1 MSIITN
7 GKSDAAMAPFGK
19 PPSNGDEATMI
30 MLGLMPLIAHPDARD
45 IALIGWGS
53 GLSTHT
59 VLGSSVPESVDTV
72 EIEEAMYEGARLF
85 GERVE
90 RAYADPRSH
99 LRIDDARTFFSTG
112 SRRYDAIVSEPSNPW
127 VSGVA
132 NLFTVEFY
140 RFLKRHLKDDGVLVQ
155 WLHTYEIDDA
165 LVAAML
171 AAMISEF
178 PDAEIYQAN
187 GGDILIIAP
196 RTRLLRPF
204 PDAPWREAPLAA
216 ELARVGLGHRD
227 EIALRRIGSG
237 EVIRRYVSLFGA
249 QPHSDYFPVVSLNAP
264 RTRFMGLQASFL
276 YSLVTNG
283 LPVLDILDC
292 RQPLGGKAQVKLSQ
306 IVPASIFRA
315 DALRLVDA
323 LRAGRI
329 QDMTEA
335 DGWAFSL
342 LRQTPEFSAAG
353 QMRQWSAALAE
364 LAKSTLGALP
374 AEDLQD
380 IWHPAPAWLP
390 SSVLENPLAAA
401 LVRAYAAAARRD
413 PQAMQWEAEAALA
426 LPEAGHL
433 APQAREHL
441 LTLAMLGAL
450 GSGATD
456 KVKEFDDRYAK
467 NMPNG
472 LALIRAYL
480 LAWAD
485 GGVPACAAE
494 QQRSGFPGDEPGK

>member
-1 MSIITN
+1 
-7 GKSDAAMAPFGK
+7 
-19 PPSNGDEATMI
+19 
-30 MLGLMPLIAHPDARD
+30 
-45 IALIGWGS
+45 
-53 GLSTHT
+53 
-59 VLGSSVPESVDTV
+59 
-72 EIEEAMYEGARLF
+72 
-85 GERVE
+85 
-90 RAYADPRSH
+90 
-99 LRIDDARTFFSTG
+99 
-112 SRRYDAIVSEPSNPW
+112 

-187 GGDILIIAP
+187 RGDILIIAP

-204 PDAPWREAPLAA
+204 SDAPWRETALAA
-216 ELARVGLGHRD
+216 ELARIGLGHRD

-249 QPHSDYFPVVSLNAP
+249 EPHSDYFPLISLNAP
-264 RTRFMGLQASFL
+264 RTRFMGLEASIL
-276 YSLVTNG
+276 TGLVING

-292 RQPLGGKAQVKLSQ
+292 RKPLGAKAQVKSSQ

-315 DALRLVDA
+315 EALRLVDA

-353 QMRQWSAALAE
+353 QMRPWSNALAE

-374 AEDLQD
+374 VEDLQD
-380 IWHPAPAWLP
+380 IWGAAAPAWLP
-390 SSVLENPLAAA
+390 PDALENPLAAA
-401 LVRAYAAAARRD
+401 LMRAYASAARRD
-413 PQAMQWEAEAALA
+413 PQAMQREAETALA
-426 LPEAGHL
+426 LPEAAHL
-433 APQAREHL
+433 APRAREHL

-450 GSGATD
+450 GNGAAD
-456 KVKEFDDRYAK
+456 KVKEFDRRYGEGASSD
-467 NMPNG
+467 
-472 LALIRAYL
+472 LAAIRAYL

-485 GGVPACAAE
+485 SGAPACAAA
-494 QQRSGFPGDEPGK
+494 RR

>member
-1 MSIITN
+1 
-7 GKSDAAMAPFGK
+7 
-19 PPSNGDEATMI
+19 MI

-59 VLGSSVPESVDTV
+59 VLGSPVPDNVDTI
-72 EIEEAMYEGARLF
+72 EIEEAMHEGARLF
-85 GERVE
+85 GERVA

-112 SRRYDAIVSEPSNPW
+112 NRRYDAIVSEPSNPW
-127 VSGVA
+127 VGGVA

-155 WLHTYEIDDA
+155 WLHTYEIDDG
-165 LVAAML
+165 LVATML

-204 PDAPWREAPLAA
+204 SDAPWRETPLAA
-216 ELARVGLGHRD
+216 ELARVGLGHMD

-249 QPHSDYFPVVSLNAP
+249 EPHSDYFPAVSLNAP
-264 RTRFMGLQASFL
+264 RTRFMGLQASL
-276 YSLVTNG
+276 LTGLVING

-292 RQPLGGKAQVKLSQ
+292 RQPLGAKAQAKPSPL
-306 IVPASIFRA
+306 VPASVFRA
-315 DALRLVDA
+315 AALRLVDA

-342 LRQTPEFSAAG
+342 LRQTPEFFTAG
-353 QMRQWSAALAE
+353 QMRQWSNALAG

-374 AEDLQD
+374 AEDLRD
-380 IWHPAPAWLP
+380 IWNPAPAWLP
-390 SSVLENPLAAA
+390 PDTLEYPLVAA

-413 PQAMQWEAEAALA
+413 PPAMQREAEAALA
-426 LPEAGHL
+426 LPEAEHL
-433 APQAREHL
+433 APRAREHL

-450 GSGATD
+450 GSGAAD
-456 KVKEFDDRYAK
+456 KVKEFDRRYGQGAS
-467 NMPNG
+467 ND
-472 LALIRAYL
+472 LSAIRAYL

-485 GGVPACAAE
+485 SGAPACVAA
-494 QQRSGFPGDEPGK
+494 RR